1 MHLTDNT
8 RTRHGRLASTPALLC
23 ACLLAA
29 CAETASSPPPPPSP
43 DVWAVVD
50 GREIRKED
58 VERAYR
64 RAAPATAS
72 PSEDEA
78 LSAKLGL
85 VSELIDQNILLERAR
100 SLKVET
106 SEAELEKAFAERKS
120 NMAEEA
126 FQKELQQRGLT
137 PDDMKRDLRREL
149 TIQKLLD
156 QEVKS
161 KIAVSDE
168 AIRDFYDKNRAQFNV
183 PETRYRVAQIV
194 VTPVRDAQ
202 IRNRA
207 NDDATTPAESQRK
220 LQMLV
225 ERLKSGVDFAAL
237 AADYSEDPQTA
248 LQGGDLGFIPA
259 SALNQV
265 RPELRQAVLKSKPGD
280 VTTVSAGGAHTI
292 VLLVA
297 REAAGQRDLGTPGV
311 RDGITNLLRERR
323 EQLLTAAYVAAARN
337 DAKVVNY
344 LARQLVEGRG
354 AIPGIAPSAPGRK

>member
-1 MHLTDNT
+1 MAN
-8 RTRHGRLASTPALLC
+8 APALLC

-29 CAETASSPPPPPSP
+29 CAGTAPPPPPPSP

-50 GREIRKED
+50 GREIRKDD

-64 RAAPATAS
+64 RVAPSTAS
-72 PSEDEA
+72 PSEDEV

-85 VSELIDQNILLERAR
+85 VGDLIDQDILLERAR

-106 SEAELEKAFAERKS
+106 TDADLEKAFAERKS
-120 NMAEEA
+120 NIPEDA
-126 FQKELQQRGLT
+126 FQKELQQRSLT
-137 PDDMKRDLRREL
+137 ADDMKRDLRREL
-149 TIQKLLD
+149 TVQKLLD
-156 QEVKS
+156 QEVRS

-168 AIRDFYDKNRAQFNV
+168 AVREFYNRNRAQFNV
-183 PETRYRVAQIV
+183 TETRYRVAQIV

-225 ERLKSGVDFAAL
+225 KKLEGGADFAAL
-237 AADYSEDPQTA
+237 AMDYSEDPQTA
-248 LQGGDLGFIPA
+248 PQGGDLGFIPA

-280 VTTVSAGGAHTI
+280 VSTVSAGGAHTI
-292 VLLVA
+292 VLLVS
-297 REAAGQRDLGTPGV
+297 REEAGQRDLDTPGV
-311 RDGITNLLRERR
+311 RDSITNLLRDRR
-323 EQLLTAAYVAAARN
+323 EQLLIAAYVAAARN
-337 DAKVVNY
+337 EARIVNY
-344 LARQLVEGRG
+344 LARQLVETRG
-354 AIPGIAPSAPGRK
+354 AAPGLVPSAPGRK